1 MYKAVNNLREQK
13 GFTLIELLVVVAIIG
28 ILAAIAIPA
37 YLGQREKARVR
48 SVEGSAKGAAS
59 DVLAVLDSY
68 ISGDPFVLLDT
79 GGAEVCYESSLAPA
93 TGKTCAAIYNQ
104 AAGSTYNAYPNGQ
117 AAIITAIVNHHE
129 GKGESSP
136 FGTGSLFATGAAT
149 VGKVVINA
157 NGPRSLMIH
166 AYAESIT
173 DPIFSETVFAR

>member
-1 MYKAVNNLREQK
+1 MYKAVNNLRDQK

-79 GGAEVCYESSLAPA
+79 AGAEQCVESSLAGA

-104 AAGSTYNAYPNGQ
+104 AAGTTYPAYPGGMAN
-117 AAIITAIVNHHE
+117 ILTLIVNHHQ

-136 FGTGSLFATGAAT
+136 FGTGSLFTQGAA
-149 VGKVVINA
+149 VAGKVVVNP
-157 NGPRSLMIH
+157 NGPRSIMIH
-166 AYAESIT
+166 AYAESVT

>member
-59 DVLAVLDSY
+59 DVLAALDSY
-68 ISGDPFVLLDT
+68 ISGDPFVLLT
-79 GGAEVCYESSLAPA
+79 AAGAEQCLESSQAPA

-104 AAGSTYNAYPNGQ
+104 AAGATYNAYPNGM
-117 AAIITAIVNHHE
+117 AAILSAIVAHHE

-136 FGTGSLFATGAAT
+136 FGTGSLFTQGAAT
-149 VGKVVINA
+149 VGKVVINP
-157 NGPRSLMIH
+157 NGNRSIMIH
-166 AYAESIT
+166 AYAESVT

>member
-59 DVLAVLDSY
+59 DVLATLDSY
-68 ISGDPFVLLDT
+68 ISGDPFVMLDSSGT
-79 GGAEVCYESSLAPA
+79 EICFESSVAA
-93 TGKTCAAIYNQ
+93 AMGKTCAAIYNQ
-104 AAGSTYNAYPNGQ
+104 AAGGTYTAYPGGMSN
-117 AAIITAIVNHHE
+117 ILNAIVAHHQ
-129 GKGESSP
+129 GKGETSP
-136 FGTGSLFATGAAT
+136 FGTGSLFTQGAAT
-149 VGKVVINA
+149 VGKVVINP
-157 NGPRSLMIH
+157 NGSRSIAIN
-166 AYAESIT
+166 AYAQSIT